1 MYKNFVKSTFP
12 LFNLEKQNVSENERI
27 ILKTASIAFCF
38 FPLLFSSLVFCFL
51 FFYFFIVFC
60 CSSFFHSL
68 KGKFSDFPCDLEQ
81 FIYYFS
87 RSQLICVSFILMF
100 KKK

>member
-60 CSSFFHSL
+60 CSSFFYSL
-68 KGKFSDFPCDLEQ
+68 KENLVIFRATWNNL
-81 FIYYFS
+81 FIT
-87 RSQLICVSFILMF
+87 LAVLNSFAFLSF
-100 KKK
+100 